1 MLTGVSG
8 APVKKLNIKSITL
21 KFLLSTSK
29 KFESIIFILKFLF
42 KVLDM
47 TLNKMSD
54 NYERRLNICD

>member
-1 MLTGVSG
+1 MFTGVSG

-21 KFLLSTSK
+21 KLLLSTSK
-29 KFESIIFILKFLF
+29 KFKNVIFILKFLF

>member
-21 KFLLSTSK
+21 KLLLSTSK
-29 KFESIIFILKFLF
+29 KFKSVIFILKFLF